1 MTSSGAP
8 SPGGIFDPATFQQLS
23 TLVTASDVSF
33 LHHLFESYL
42 DTATESLATLRS
54 DAALAD
60 RRRAAH
66 TLLGSSL
73 SVGVPSIATICRK
86 LELELGRVPVSDLME
101 RLAKIEN
108 QLARVRE
115 QYPDAVRGLF
125 SR

>member
-1 MTSSGAP
+1 VP
-8 SPGGIFDPATFQQLS
+8 SQRGVFDPATFQQLS
-23 TLVTASDVSF
+23 TLVSASDVSF
-33 LHHLFESYL
+33 LHRLFESYL

-54 DAALAD
+54 DADLSE

-86 LELELGRVPVSDLME
+86 LELELGRMPVSDLMD
-101 RLAKIEN
+101 RLSKIEN

-115 QYPDAVRGLF
+115 QYPSAVRDLF
-125 SR
+125 PG